1 MTQTC
6 TILVGAADRLPRL
19 KARVNGADGELLD
32 FLDVDALRALETVV
46 KRRPRVIA
54 LERLFAASPRGAAL
68 INRIKADKNLT
79 DTEIRVLAHD
89 SEYMR
94 VVPRPLAA
102 AAAQTVDQRG
112 TRRAPRFKM
121 APKVMTLVDGK
132 HATLI
137 DLSTIGAQIVSPA
150 ALRPNQ
156 MIPMALSDEVGVV
169 KFSAEVAW
177 TSFEIPPNSGPRY
190 RAGVEF
196 VEADASAV
204 EAYCTRHR
212 A

>member
-6 TILVGAADRLPRL
+6 TVLVGAADRLPHL
-19 KARVNGADGELLD
+19 KARVNEADGELLE
-32 FLDVDALRALETVV
+32 FHDVDPLRALEAII
-46 KRRPRVIA
+46 KRRPGVVA
-54 LERLFAASPRGAAL
+54 FERLFAASPRGAAL
-68 INRIKADKNLT
+68 INRIKADRNLA
-79 DTEIRVLAHD
+79 DTEIRVFAHD
-89 SEYMR
+89 SQYMR
-94 VVPRPLAA
+94 IVPRPLAA
-102 AAAQTVDQRG
+102 AAQPVDQRG

-121 APKVMTLVDGK
+121 APKVMAIVDGK
-132 HATLI
+132 HAMLV

-150 ALRPNQ
+150 ALKPNQ
-156 MIPMALSDEVGVV
+156 MIPMTLSDEFGAV

-196 VEADASAV
+196 VEADATAV
-204 EAYCTRHR
+204 EAYCIRHR

>member
-6 TILVGAADRLPRL
+6 TVLVGAADRLPHL
-19 KARVNGADGELLD
+19 KARVNQPDGELLD
-32 FLDVDALRALETVV
+32 FLDVDPLRALEAIV

-68 INRIKADKNLT
+68 INRVKGDRNLV

-94 VVPRPLAA
+94 VVPRPSS
-102 AAAQTVDQRG
+102 AAAQAVDQRG

-121 APKVMTLVDGK
+121 APRVMALVDGK
-132 HATLI
+132 HATLV

-150 ALRPNQ
+150 ALKPNQ
-156 MIPMALSDEVGVV
+156 MIPMTLSDEVGVV

-196 VEADASAV
+196 VEADAMAV

>member
-6 TILVGAADRLPRL
+6 TVLVGAADRLPRL
-19 KARVNGADGELLD
+19 KARVNQSDGELLD
-32 FLDVDALRALETVV
+32 FLDVDPLRALEAIV

-68 INRIKADKNLT
+68 INRVKGDRNLV

-94 VVPRPLAA
+94 VVPRPSS
-102 AAAQTVDQRG
+102 AAAQAVDQRG

-121 APKVMTLVDGK
+121 APKVMALVDGK
-132 HATLI
+132 HATLV

-150 ALRPNQ
+150 ALKPNQ
-156 MIPMALSDEVGVV
+156 MNPLGPDFLGRTRKAPIIGSLAINVRASGGAGFVQREPFLRLFYAVV
-169 KFSAEVAW
+169 VELMVHPPVAQ
-177 TSFEIPPNSGPRY
+177 
-190 RAGVEF
+190 
-196 VEADASAV
+196 
-204 EAYCTRHR
+204 
-212 A
+212 

>member
-1 MTQTC
+1 MAAKATAQ
-6 TILVGAADRLPRL
+6 ILEAKKNPQLMMMGFAS
-19 KARVNGADGELLD
+19 
-32 FLDVDALRALETVV
+32 FLDAVKVDSKGATFHLTVDLTQQQV
-46 KRRPRVIA
+46 DD
-54 LERLFAASPRGAAL
+54 L
-68 INRIKADKNLT
+68 INRVKGDRNLV

-94 VVPRPLAA
+94 VVPRPSS
-102 AAAQTVDQRG
+102 AAAQAVDQRG

-121 APKVMTLVDGK
+121 APKVMALVDGK
-132 HATLI
+132 HATLV

-150 ALRPNQ
+150 ALKPNQ
-156 MIPMALSDEVGVV
+156 MIPMTLSDEVGVV

-196 VEADASAV
+196 VEADAMAV

>member
-6 TILVGAADRLPRL
+6 TVLVGAADRLPHL
-19 KARVNGADGELLD
+19 KARVNEADGELID
-32 FLDVDALRALETVV
+32 FLDVDALRALEAVI
-46 KRRPRVIA
+46 KLRPRAIA

-68 INRIKADKNLT
+68 INRIKGDRNLA

-89 SEYMR
+89 SQYMR
-94 VVPRPLAA
+94 IVPRPSA
-102 AAAQTVDQRG
+102 AAAQAVDQRG

-121 APKVMTLVDGK
+121 APKVMALVDGK
-132 HATLI
+132 PATLV
-137 DLSTIGAQIVSPA
+137 DLSTIGAQIVSPT

-196 VEADASAV
+196 VEADATAV
-204 EAYCTRHR
+204 EAFCTRHR
-212 A
+212 V

>member
-6 TILVGAADRLPRL
+6 TVVVGAVDRLPRL
-19 KARVNGADGELLD
+19 KVRVSDDGSELLD
-32 FLDVDALRALETVV
+32 FLDVDALRALETIVT
-46 KRRPRVIA
+46 RRPKVIA

-68 INRIKADKNLT
+68 INRIKADKKLV

-89 SEYMR
+89 SDYMR
-94 VVPRPLAA
+94 IVPRPAA
-102 AAAQTVDQRG
+102 AAAQAVDQRG

-121 APKVMTLVDGK
+121 APKAMALVDGK
-132 HATLI
+132 QAALV
-137 DLSTIGAQIVSPA
+137 DLSTIGAQIISSV
-150 ALRPNQ
+150 ALKPNQ
-156 MIPMALSDEVGVV
+156 VIPMTLSDEVGVV
-169 KFSAEVAW
+169 TFNAAVAW
-177 TSFEIPPNSGPRY
+177 TAVEIPPNGGPRY

-204 EAYCTRHR
+204 DAYCMRHR

>member
-6 TILVGAADRLPRL
+6 TVLVGAADRLPHL
-19 KARVNGADGELLD
+19 KARVNGADGELID
-32 FLDVDALRALETVV
+32 FLDVDALRALEAVI
-46 KRRPRVIA
+46 KWRPRVIA

-68 INRIKADKNLT
+68 INRIKADRNLV

-94 VVPRPLAA
+94 IVPRPSAA
-102 AAAQTVDQRG
+102 AALAVDQRG

-121 APKVMTLVDGK
+121 APKVMAFVDGK
-132 HATLI
+132 PAMLI

-156 MIPMALSDEVGVV
+156 IIPMTLSDEAGVV
-169 KFSAEVAW
+169 KFNAEVAW

-196 VEADASAV
+196 VEADATAV